1 MHANTDMTPAGPP
14 DSAGA
19 TDQAVTPV
27 PSVDEPEISP
37 TRYRQM
43 TGEDLKSTLDISTW
57 DTGVRA
63 LQAFERLER
72 EVEQAERYSNEIRQA
87 VRKHVFELLP
97 NVLGAPREAG
107 VYRANLDD
115 LRSAQKNVLF
125 NGLVEACDGN
135 SHIFYTVPIQI
146 IQIAVAAIT
155 YHGEEST
162 WANRIF
168 RRDIPLKGG
177 ADILQ
182 ETIDLLSR
190 RAEKEHRGGRR
201 VVTDMMRRAVMTY
214 MERIVLADRAQ
225 APWRMGHGN
234 PLAYELLTGSGQV
247 ELIGYSVDV
256 LRRLV
261 LEHKKFVFVPSES
274 NAEHLLTIG
283 DALHPLE
290 YAIVNTAVTDLEKL
304 MGGGF
309 RGEWKGV
316 LTNTLEPFCVEAG
329 PVVLTGVFRASAMA
343 PAQMF
348 YAHRDYIHEAALI
361 AMADSVMQEHRG
373 RPMLL
378 DMADGL
384 CKTYFGAE
392 TLSMPAQ
399 SAFAQSGEPYR
410 YLDERV
416 TRA

>member
-1 MHANTDMTPAGPP
+1 MNAITDPTPEGLPKSLGGPERP
-14 DSAGA
+14 A
-19 TDQAVTPV
+19 AVAPTE
-27 PSVDEPEISP
+27 DPEISP
-37 TRYRQM
+37 TRYRDM
-43 TGEDLKSTLDISTW
+43 TGEDLRATLDISTW

-72 EVEQAERYSNEIRQA
+72 EVELAERFSNEIRLA

-97 NVLGAPREAG
+97 KVLNAPREAG
-107 VYRANLDD
+107 VYRTSLDE
-115 LRSAQKNVLF
+115 LRNAQKNVLF

-146 IQIAVAAIT
+146 IQIAVAATT

-177 ADILQ
+177 SDILQ
-182 ETIDLLSR
+182 ETINLLSR
-190 RAEKEHRGGRR
+190 RAEGDQRGGRR
-201 VVTDMMRRAVMTY
+201 AITDMMRRAVMTH
-214 MERIVLADRAQ
+214 MERVVLADRAQ

-256 LRRLV
+256 LRRLI

-290 YAIVNTAVTDLEKL
+290 YAVVNTAVADLAKIL
-304 MGGGF
+304 GGG
-309 RGEWKGV
+309 RLGQRRDV
-316 LTNTLEPFCVEAG
+316 ATNTLKPFCDEAG
-329 PVVLTGVFRASAMA
+329 PVVLTGVFRASAIA

-348 YAHRDYIHEAALI
+348 YAHKDYIHEAALI
-361 AMADSVMQEHRG
+361 VMADSIMQEHRG

-399 SAFAQSGEPYR
+399 AAFAQSGEP
-410 YLDERV
+410 
-416 TRA
+416 

>member
-1 MHANTDMTPAGPP
+1 MCSSDLAEVEIPA
-14 DSAGA
+14 S
-19 TDQAVTPV
+19 
-27 PSVDEPEISP
+27 
-37 TRYRQM
+37 RYREM
-43 TGEDLKSTLDISTW
+43 TGEDLKSTLDLSTW

-72 EVEQAERYSNEIRQA
+72 EVEQAERYSSEIRQS
-87 VRKHVFELLP
+87 VRDNIFGLLP
-97 NVLGAPREAG
+97 GLDGAPDQAG
-107 VYRANLDD
+107 VYRVSIDE
-115 LRSAQKNVLF
+115 LRKAQSNVLF

-135 SHIFYTVPIQI
+135 SHVFYTVPIQI
-146 IQIAVAAIT
+146 IQIAVAATT
-155 YHGEEST
+155 YNGEEST

-177 ADILQ
+177 AGILQ

-190 RAEKEHRGGRR
+190 RAEKEHKGGRR
-201 VVTDMMRRAVMTY
+201 MVTDMMRRAVMTY

-234 PLAYELLTGSGQV
+234 PLAYELLTGSGLV
-247 ELIGYSVDV
+247 ELISYSVEV

-261 LEHKKFVFVPSES
+261 LDHKKFIFIPSES

-290 YAIVNTAVTDLEKL
+290 YAIVNTAEADLQRIL
-304 MGGGF
+304 GGGF
-309 RGEWKGV
+309 RGQWESMM
-316 LTNTLEPFCVEAG
+316 THTLKPFCDEAG
-329 PVVLTGVFRASAMA
+329 PVVLTGLYRASAMA

-348 YAHRDYIHEAALI
+348 YAHRDFIHEAALI
-361 AMADSVMQEHRG
+361 AMSDSILQEHRG

-378 DMADGL
+378 DMADVL

-392 TLSMPAQ
+392 TLRTPAQ
-399 SAFAQSGEPYR
+399 AAFAQTGEPYR
-410 YLDERV
+410 YLDERS
-416 TRA
+416 TRS

>member
-1 MHANTDMTPAGPP
+1 MTTGIPQDAAVPTPNPGEEPGSSGGP
-14 DSAGA
+14 D
-19 TDQAVTPV
+19 DV
-27 PSVDEPEISP
+27 EIP
-37 TRYRQM
+37 QEQYRAL

-72 EVEQAERYSNEIRQA
+72 EIEQADRFSGQIRQA
-87 VRKHVFELLP
+87 IRDHIFGLLP
-97 NVLGAPREAG
+97 AVPGAPKDAG
-107 VYRANLDD
+107 VYRVTLDD
-115 LRSAQKNVLF
+115 IRETQRNVLF

-135 SHIFYTVPIQI
+135 SHVFYSLPIQI
-146 IQIAVAAIT
+146 IQIAVSAIT

-177 ADILQ
+177 NGLVE
-182 ETIDLLSR
+182 ETIELLSR
-190 RAEKEHRGGRR
+190 RADKEQKGGRR
-201 VVTDMMRRAVMTY
+201 KVTDMMRRGVMTY
-214 MERIVLADRAQ
+214 MERVVLADKVTG
-225 APWRMGHGN
+225 PWRLGHGN
-234 PLAYELLTGSGQV
+234 PLAYELLTGSGIAKLV
-247 ELIGYSVDV
+247 EYGVDV

-261 LEHKKFVFVPSES
+261 LDHKKFVFVPSES
-274 NAEHLLTIG
+274 NAEHLITIG

-290 YAIVNTAVTDLEKL
+290 YAIVNTAEADLDGLLK
-304 MGGGF
+304 GGY
-309 RGEWKGV
+309 RGEWLSVKQ
-316 LTNTLEPFCVEAG
+316 NHLEPFCREAG
-329 PVVLTGVFRASAMA
+329 PVVLTGVYRASSMA

-348 YAHRDYIHEAALI
+348 YAHRDFVHEAALI

-392 TLSMPAQ
+392 TLSRPTQ
-399 SAFAQSGEPYR
+399 SALAQSGEPYR
-410 YLDERV
+410 YLDERS
-416 TRA
+416 TRN

>member
-1 MHANTDMTPAGPP
+1 MNANIDIGPAGPSDP
-14 DSAGA
+14 PAA
-19 TDQAVTPV
+19 EQAVAPV
-27 PSVDEPEISP
+27 SPADTPEISA
-37 TRYRQM
+37 TRYREM

-87 VRKHVFELLP
+87 VRKHIFGLLP
-97 NVLGAPREAG
+97 HVRGAPSEAS
-107 VYRANLDD
+107 VRRVSLDD
-115 LRSAQKNVLF
+115 LRNAQKNVLF

-135 SHIFYTVPIQI
+135 SHVFYTVPIQI
-146 IQIAVAAIT
+146 IQIAVATIT

-177 ADILQ
+177 GADILR

-190 RAEKEHRGGRR
+190 RADGEHRGGRR
-201 VVTDMMRRAVMTY
+201 VLTDMMRRAVMTY
-214 MERIVLADRAQ
+214 MERVVLADRAQ

-247 ELIGYSVDV
+247 DLIRYSVEV

-283 DALHPLE
+283 DALYPLE
-290 YAIVNTAVTDLEKL
+290 YAVVNNAVADLEKVL
-304 MGGGF
+304 GGGF
-309 RGEWKGV
+309 RGEWKDA
-316 LTNTLEPFCVEAG
+316 LTNTLKPFCDEAG

-348 YAHRDYIHEAALI
+348 YAHKDHVHEAALI
-361 AMADSVMQEHRG
+361 AMADSIMQEHRG

-392 TLSMPAQ
+392 TLSTPAQ
-399 SAFAQSGEPYR
+399 SAFAQTGEPYR
-410 YLDERV
+410 YLDERT

>member
-1 MHANTDMTPAGPP
+1 MHPENMNDQDATRGSLTSDPSN
-14 DSAGA
+14 DS
-19 TDQAVTPV
+19 V
-27 PSVDEPEISP
+27 PEIEP
-37 TRYRQM
+37 TRYREI

-72 EVEQAERYSNEIRQA
+72 EVEQAEHYSNEIRQR
-87 VRKHVFELLP
+87 VREHVFHLLP
-97 NVLGAPREAG
+97 RVVGAPREAG
-107 VYRANLDD
+107 VYRTSIDD
-115 LRSAQKNVLF
+115 LRKAQRDVLF

-135 SHIFYTVPIQI
+135 SHVFYTIPIQI

-190 RAEKEHRGGRR
+190 RSDKENTGGRR
-201 VVTDMMRRAVMTY
+201 KVTDMMRRAVMTY

-234 PLAYELLTGSGQV
+234 PLAYELLTGSGLV
-247 ELIGYSVDV
+247 ELIGYSVEV

-261 LEHKKFVFVPSES
+261 LEHKKFVFVPSAS

-283 DALHPLE
+283 DALRPLE
-290 YAIVNTAVTDLEKL
+290 YAVINTAESDLQRL
-304 MGGGF
+304 LDGGF
-309 RGEWKGV
+309 RGQWKEMM
-316 LTNTLEPFCVEAG
+316 TQTLKPFCDEAG
-329 PVVLTGVFRASAMA
+329 PVVLTGVYRASAMA

-348 YAHRDYIHEAALI
+348 YAHRDFVHEAALI
-361 AMADSVMQEHRG
+361 AMADSIMQEHRG

-392 TLSMPAQ
+392 TLSSPAQ